1 MKQSLNNQVLSAEA
15 YAKVNLYLHVT
26 GKHQNGY
33 HLLDSLVVFANVN
46 DLIEVAPANDLKV
59 TVKGEYAQHVP
70 ADNSVK
76 KAADGLR
83 RHFDIR
89 TGAHITLHKKLPVGA
104 GIGGGSADAAAAI
117 KLLMRLWK
125 ISASPK
131 ELLAIAMLVG
141 ADVPACLQSTS
152 LYMNGIGEVTEAA
165 PKIPGLH
172 LLLISPGKQLL
183 TKDVFG
189 NFKPAVFM
197 PPASHPKQFSSAN
210 DVIDYLQDTRND
222 LQAAA
227 IEMMPEIVDVLK
239 ALGGDQNCLL
249 SRMSGSGSACFG
261 LFAKRKYAEDVATKL
276 GQQNPSWWIRVA
288 AIL

>member
-1 MKQSLNNQVLSAEA
+1 MKPSLNNQVLSAAA

-33 HLLDSLVVFANVN
+33 HLLDSLVVFANVG
-46 DLIEVAPANDLKV
+46 DVIEVAPANELKITV
-59 TVKGEYAQHVP
+59 TGEYASYVS

-83 RHFDIR
+83 KHFDIH
-89 TGAHITLHKKLPVGA
+89 TGAHITLHKNLPVGA
-104 GIGGGSADAAAAI
+104 GIGGGSADAAATI
-117 KLLMRLWK
+117 KLLLRLWK
-125 ISASPK
+125 INASPK
-131 ELLAIAMLVG
+131 ELLAIALLVG

-152 LYMNGIGEVTEAA
+152 LYMNGIGEITEAA
-165 PKIPGLH
+165 PRIPGLH
-172 LLLISPGKQLL
+172 LLIVSNGKQLL
-183 TKDVFG
+183 TKDVFA
-189 NFKPAVFM
+189 NFKTAIFT
-197 PPASHPKQFSSAN
+197 PPAKHLKNFLLPN

-222 LQAAA
+222 LQGVA

-239 ALGGDQNCLL
+239 ALGQDQNCLL

-261 LFAKRKYAEDVATKL
+261 LFAKRKYAEDAATKL
-276 GQQNPSWWIRVA
+276 GQQYPSWWIRAA